1 MDIEFKIGDTVTLDR
16 YNHID
21 DVQKVKIIRY
31 SKSFIGGYHQYD
43 MDVNGV
49 IISASGKCI
58 MESKYYDPVDNEDR
72 HYKEGSTPEEIEK
85 YWKLKNM
92 KP

>member
-1 MDIEFKIGDTVTLDR
+1 MEFKIGDTVTLDR

-21 DVQKVKIIRY
+21 DTQRVKIIGY
-31 SKSFIGGYHQYD
+31 TISLGGYKLYE
-43 MDVNGV
+43 MNVNGV
-49 IISASGKCI
+49 IIQSSGKCI
-58 MESKYYDPVDNEDR
+58 MESKDYDPVPERDR
-72 HYKEGSTPEEIEK
+72 HYKEGSTPEEIEE

>member
-1 MDIEFKIGDTVTLDR
+1 MEFKIGDTVTLDR

-21 DVQKVKIIRY
+21 DVQKVKIIGY
-31 SKSFIGGYHQYD
+31 TTSIGGYKLYE
-43 MDVNGV
+43 MNVNGV
-49 IISASGKCI
+49 IISSSGKCI
-58 MESKYYDPVDNEDR
+58 MESKHYDPVDDKDR
-72 HYKEGSTPEEIEK
+72 HYKEGSTPREIEE